1 MENSLAVIIKLS
13 ISSVKGFQMLLN
25 EVVECRAGALLGRG
39 SDLVREGMC
48 RLILAV
54 SRGTPDQISPLIH
67 MA

>member
-1 MENSLAVIIKLS
+1 
-13 ISSVKGFQMLLN
+13 MLLN